1 MRNLIKIRKI
11 SFIAVVFT
19 GLMVISGCASV
30 KFYSDPGLGKETGLR
45 YYTLKPYLLVE
56 YQAEK
61 DNTVKTSVV
70 YLPDLENPQYIVI
83 KSGIGATDLKMA
95 FTNSAL
101 NSYGVS
107 TESEY
112 PELFESI
119 ASMLS
124 KSAYAAQGFGG
135 SETSA
140 QNCSEQI
147 FQLFEFISDASGTR
161 LKEVTPLSSN
171 Q

>member
-1 MRNLIKIRKI
+1 MGNLIKIRNI
-11 SFIAVVFT
+11 SLIAVVFT
-19 GLMVISGCASV
+19 GLIAFSGCASV
-30 KFYSDPGLGKETGLR
+30 KFYSDPGLRKETGLR

-70 YLPDLENPQYIVI
+70 YLPDLENSQYIVI
-83 KSGIGATDLKMA
+83 NPGIGATDLKMA

-101 NSYGVS
+101 SSYGVS

-124 KSAYAAQGFGG
+124 KSAYAAQGFTGPEPG
-135 SETSA
+135 SSDTSEK
-140 QNCSEQI
+140 C
-147 FQLFEFISDASGTR
+147 FQLFEIIHDNSGTK
-161 LKEVTPLSSN
+161 LKEIIPLSSTR
-171 Q
+171 

>member
-1 MRNLIKIRKI
+1 MGNLIKIRNI

-19 GLMVISGCASV
+19 GLIAFSGCASV
-30 KFYSDPGLGKETGLR
+30 KFYSDPYLGKETGLR

-56 YQAEK
+56 YQAGK

-70 YLPDLENPQYIVI
+70 YLPDLENPQYLVI
-83 KSGIGATDLKMA
+83 KPGIGATDLKMA

-140 QNCSEQI
+140 QNGSEQI
-147 FQLFEFISDASGTR
+147 FQLFELISDASGTR